1 MIGKA
6 GPAVRSSRIM
16 DAASES
22 KKLGA
27 VKLSRVTFR
36 ATNRDSDPPALKN
49 PAVAQSSKG
58 TSNVKPPP
66 SEGPSK
72 PTDAKNPAQSISLS
86 SLLAAQRITLRLKN
100 KAALRRKV
108 RARTP
113 SRKPTAII
121 NEQVPAGSAN
131 PAQRF
136 PYSAAKK
143 LIQEFLTA
151 KLRNVTYDPSTS
163 ADLTKNLCED
173 IKKMVRSVTPPRY
186 KLICNMAIGSK
197 NREDILVASQCLWD
211 SYSDNVTSC
220 SFQNSTLFCVVTVYA
235 VYFE

>member
-1 MIGKA
+1 
-6 GPAVRSSRIM
+6 M
-16 DAASES
+16 DTTTDS
-22 KKLGA
+22 KRLGA

-36 ATNRDSDPPALKN
+36 ATNRDSDPSALKT
-49 PAVAQSSKG
+49 PTAAQSSRG

-66 SEGPSK
+66 SEGSLK
-72 PTDAKNPAQSISLS
+72 PTDTKKPTQSISLS
-86 SLLAAQRITLRLKN
+86 GLLAAQRMTMRLKN
-100 KAALRRKV
+100 QVVLRRKA

-113 SRKPTAII
+113 NRKPITII

-131 PAQRF
+131 PPQRF
-136 PYSAAKK
+136 PYSLAKE

-173 IKKMVRSVTPPRY
+173 IKKMVRRVTPPRY

-197 NREDILVASQCLWD
+197 NREDILMTSQCLWD

-220 SFQNSTLFCVVTVYA
+220 SFQNSTMFCVATVYA

>member
-1 MIGKA
+1 
-6 GPAVRSSRIM
+6 M
-16 DAASES
+16 DATSDS

-36 ATNRDSDPPALKN
+36 ATNRDGDPSALKN
-49 PAVAQSSKG
+49 PAAAQSSRG
-58 TSNVKPPP
+58 ASNVKPLP
-66 SEGPSK
+66 SEGSSK
-72 PTDAKNPAQSISLS
+72 PTDTKKPTQSISLS
-86 SLLAAQRITLRLKN
+86 GLLAAQRMTLRLKN
-100 KAALRRKV
+100 QAALRRKA

-113 SRKPTAII
+113 NRKPINII

-136 PYSAAKK
+136 PYSIAKE
-143 LIQEFLTA
+143 LIQDFLTA

-173 IKKMVRSVTPPRY
+173 IKKIVRRVTPARY
-186 KLICNMAIGSK
+186 KLICNTAIGSK
-197 NREDILVASQCLWD
+197 NQEDILVTSQCLWD
-211 SYSDNVTSC
+211 SYSDNITSC
-220 SFQNSTLFCVVTVYA
+220 SFQNSTMFCVVTVYA

>member
-1 MIGKA
+1 MDSVSQGK
-6 GPAVRSSRIM
+6 R
-16 DAASES
+16 
-22 KKLGA
+22 LGA

-36 ATNRDSDPPALKN
+36 ATNRDDNPTTLKE
-49 PAVAQSSKG
+49 PVAPL
-58 TSNVKPPP
+58 TSRGPLSLNPPP
-66 SEGPSK
+66 SEGASK
-72 PTDAKNPAQSISLS
+72 TTEIKRPAPAISMKG
-86 SLLAAQRITLRLKN
+86 LLAAQRITRELKN
-100 KAALRRKV
+100 RAFLRRKS

-113 SRKPTAII
+113 NRKPTTII

-131 PAQRF
+131 PTQRF
-136 PYSAAKK
+136 PYSQAKE

-151 KLRNVTYDPSTS
+151 KLRNITYDPSTS

-173 IKKMVRSVTPPRY
+173 IKKMVRRVTPPRY

-197 NREDILVASQCLWD
+197 NREDILMTSQCLWD

-220 SFQNSTLFCVVTVYA
+220 SYQNATMFCVVSVYA

>member
-1 MIGKA
+1 M
-6 GPAVRSSRIM
+6 M
-16 DAASES
+16 DATIES

-36 ATNRDSDPPALKN
+36 ATNRDSDPAAVKN
-49 PAVAQSSKG
+49 PAVTQSSRG
-58 TSNVKPPP
+58 TSTVKPLL

-72 PTDAKNPAQSISLS
+72 PTEPKKTTQSISLS
-86 SLLAAQRITLRLKN
+86 GLLAAQRMTMRLKN
-100 KAALRRKV
+100 QAALRRKA

-113 SRKPTAII
+113 NRKPIPII

-131 PAQRF
+131 PPQRF
-136 PYSAAKK
+136 PYSQAKE
-143 LIQEFLTA
+143 LIQDFLAA

-173 IKKMVRSVTPPRY
+173 IKKMVRRVTPPRY
-186 KLICNMAIGSK
+186 KLICNMAVGSK
-197 NREDILVASQCLWD
+197 NREDVLMTSQCLWD

-220 SFQNSTLFCVVTVYA
+220 SFQNSTMFCVVTVYA
-235 VYFE
+235 VYYE

>member
-1 MIGKA
+1 MLLMDLSLLLSLQ
-6 GPAVRSSRIM
+6 PAAAQTSR
-16 DAASES
+16 
-22 KKLGA
+22 GA
-27 VKLSRVTFR
+27 
-36 ATNRDSDPPALKN
+36 P
-49 PAVAQSSKG
+49 
-58 TSNVKPPP
+58 NVKAAT
-66 SEGPSK
+66 SEGSAK
-72 PTDAKNPAQSISLS
+72 PADTKKPAQSISLS
-86 SLLAAQRITLRLKN
+86 GLLAAQRMTLRLKN
-100 KAALRRKV
+100 QAALRRKA

-113 SRKPTAII
+113 NRKPITII

-136 PYSAAKK
+136 PYSTAKK

-173 IKKMVRSVTPPRY
+173 IKKIVRRVTPPRY
-186 KLICNMAIGSK
+186 KLICNTAIGSK
-197 NREDILVASQCLWD
+197 NQEDVLVTSQCLWD

-220 SFQNSTLFCVVTVYA
+220 SFQNPTMFCVVTVYA